1 MSEFLK
7 FDSISKSFP
16 GVKALDHVSFGVPE
30 GSVRALC
37 GENGA
42 GKSTLLKILSGVYHA
57 DEGQVLVG
65 GEPHAPKAPVDA
77 LRSGI
82 AIIYQELHLFDD
94 LTVAENLYMGH
105 LPSRMGL
112 VNRAELRRMA
122 KERLDDLGADV
133 SPDAKIGRLSIAQR
147 QMVEIAKAMTHDAKV
162 IAFDEPTSS
171 LSSREVDKLFE
182 LIARLKSEGR
192 VILYVSHRMEEI
204 FEVCDSAT
212 VLRDGQHAATFES
225 LEDVTPGDIVSAMVG
240 RSIED
245 VYGYS
250 ERTTGD
256 EILNVEQMEGPGLIE
271 PTSLSLKR
279 GEILG
284 IFGLVGAGRTELLH
298 LIYGSRKK
306 RGGSLLLEG
315 NPLKIRGPLDSI
327 KAGIL
332 FCPEDRKKEGIIPI
346 RSVKE
351 NINISARRSNAIA
364 NFIIKEPWER
374 QNAQAQVDRLKVKT
388 PHLMQEIRNLSGG
401 NQQKTILGRWLSEDV
416 KVMLLDEPTRGIDI
430 GAKSE
435 IYSIIYEL
443 AERGVGVIVVS
454 SDLPEVL
461 GISDRIAVMCEGR
474 ITGTLN
480 RNEASQESVMN
491 LALPSADQGR
501 QSA

>member
-16 GVKALDHVSFGVPE
+16 GVKALDQVSFGVPE

-57 DEGQVLVG
+57 DSGEVRVG
-65 GEPHAPKAPVDA
+65 GDVHAPKAPVDA
-77 LRSGI
+77 LRAGI
-82 AIIYQELHLFDD
+82 AVIYQELHLFDD

-105 LPSRMGL
+105 LPSQMGL
-112 VNRAELRRMA
+112 VNRGELRRMA
-122 KERLDDLGADV
+122 KQRLDDIGADV

-182 LIARLKSEGR
+182 LIARLKAEGR

-212 VLRDGQHAATFES
+212 VLRDGQHAATFET
-225 LEDVTPGDIVSAMVG
+225 LEDVTSGDIVSAMVG

-245 VYGYS
+245 VYGYETRS
-250 ERTTGD
+250 LGD
-256 EILNVEQMEGPGLIE
+256 EMLSVQDLIGPGLIE
-271 PTSLSLKR
+271 PASLSLRK

-298 LIYGSRKK
+298 LMYGSRKK
-306 RGGSLLLEG
+306 RMGTLKLEG
-315 NPLKIRGPLDSI
+315 RDLRIRGPIDSI

-351 NINISARRSNAIA
+351 NINISARRKNAFGK
-364 NFIIKEPWER
+364 FIIQEAWEKK
-374 QNAQAQVDRLKVKT
+374 NAQAQVDRLKVKT

-401 NQQKTILGRWLSEDV
+401 NQQKSILGRWLSEDV

-443 AERGVGVIVVS
+443 AEQGVGVIVVS
-454 SDLPEVL
+454 SELPEVL

-474 ITGTLN
+474 ITGILD
-480 RNEASQESVMN
+480 RSEANQEAVMN
-491 LALPSADQGR
+491 LALPSADHGR
-501 QSA
+501 RPA